1 MATFKEVRS
10 LKGRG
15 RRTSGHRRSVDEPL
29 LSVEE
34 GYFSGNGSVNDG
46 DAAVAAAAAAAA
58 AAVPAARG
66 QSAQA
71 LWRVAHTRVSAVRAL
86 TSVSENAANLPPP
99 RETSDIQP
107 QQRRGSL
114 IEKFMFSLSNVPSFT
129 SGSFAGLLPPEECDP
144 TSCRYLADGRIRHK
158 KRAPGMWAPRS
169 DIYFMSH
176 MIWGS
181 LINILLVAIP
191 IGIFSGMT
199 GASPNLVFWSNFLAL
214 LPLALILGEITEDLA
229 VRFGDT
235 VGGLLNASFGNVV
248 EMILG
253 LAALSRGLYKVVAA
267 SLIGSILSNLL
278 LVLGCCF
285 LFGGFK
291 HRQQVFNSLANK
303 VSSSLLF
310 VSSISIIIPTAAKTV
325 YGDKVMTRDSLIN
338 LSHAIA
344 ILLVIMYGC
353 YLYFQLKTHADF
365 MSMSAEDPLLHMA
378 SPAYFLPST
387 PAPDSAAAAANNTG
401 GQLSGRNVG
410 PSPFLSTSGSFTS
423 NGNDSAGGNDADN
436 VDTTAAAG
444 GRDNEDDDDD
454 DDDEDFPHLSLLGAL
469 FSLTLITITVAACS
483 EFLTG
488 AIEAVSESSGINQG
502 FLGLII
508 LPIAGNACE
517 HMTAVFVAVK
527 NKMDLAISVALG
539 SSIQIASFVLPVT
552 VLAGW
557 AMGKELTL
565 DFDIFAVLCLFCSV
579 ILAYFVSSDG
589 SSNWLLGLQLV
600 VTYLLIGA
608 VYYLEDEAQ
617 GGGGGGAPL
626 SSSAG
631 LEFFKNATIV
641 TAT

>member
-1 MATFKEVRS
+1 MRRCS
-10 LKGRG
+10 L
-15 RRTSGHRRSVDEPL
+15 
-29 LSVEE
+29 
-34 GYFSGNGSVNDG
+34 
-46 DAAVAAAAAAAA
+46 
-58 AAVPAARG
+58 
-66 QSAQA
+66 
-71 LWRVAHTRVSAVRAL
+71 
-86 TSVSENAANLPPP
+86 
-99 RETSDIQP
+99 RERFI
-107 QQRRGSL
+107 
-114 IEKFMFSLSNVPSFT
+114 
-129 SGSFAGLLPPEECDP
+129 
-144 TSCRYLADGRIRHK
+144 YL
-158 KRAPGMWAPRS
+158 
-169 DIYFMSH
+169 
-176 MIWGS
+176 
-181 LINILLVAIP
+181 
-191 IGIFSGMT
+191 
-199 GASPNLVFWSNFLAL
+199 
-214 LPLALILGEITEDLA
+214 
-229 VRFGDT
+229 
-235 VGGLLNASFGNVV
+235 
-248 EMILG
+248 
-253 LAALSRGLYKVVAA
+253 LYKVTRVF
-267 SLIGSILSNLL
+267 SSFSDSFLMSSFILY
-278 LVLGCCF
+278 
-285 LFGGFK
+285 
-291 HRQQVFNSLANK
+291 R
-303 VSSSLLF
+303 
-310 VSSISIIIPTAAKTV
+310 
-325 YGDKVMTRDSLIN
+325 R
-338 LSHAIA
+338 
-344 ILLVIMYGC
+344 YGC